1 MKKELLLFW
10 LLLLGSI
17 GLAAAQSRQVQ
28 GIVKSAEGE
37 ALPGVT
43 VLVEGTTNGAST
55 GGDGGYSLTLP
66 AGSAGATL
74 RFRIAASKSSPPP
87 VRRPFSQ

>member
-1 MKKELLLFW
+1 MKKHFLLLW
-10 LLLLGSI
+10 LFLLGSI

-28 GIVKSAEGE
+28 GTVKSTEGE

-55 GGDGGYSLTLP
+55 GGDGGYTITLP
-66 AGSAGATL
+66 AGSEGATL
-74 RFRIAASKSSPPP
+74 RFSY
-87 VRRPFSQ
+87 VG